1 MTMRA
6 DIAAIESR
14 FATEFA
20 SLRPGVPIDN
30 DNVTFRPSAVP
41 WVRISVSPGG
51 SVAASVGASHYRD
64 SGIVFVQIFTELGQG
79 AGTAQ
84 AIADDVVS
92 IFRGIS
98 VTALSFLDP
107 VAERIGPNENN
118 YQMNV
123 RIPYRSDKF
132 V

>member
-1 MTMRA
+1 MTIRA
-6 DIAAIESR
+6 DIAAIETR

-20 SLRPGVPIDN
+20 ILRPSAPIDR
-30 DNVTFRPSAVP
+30 DNVTFTPSATP

-51 SVAASVGASHYRD
+51 SNAASVGVSHYRD
-64 SGIVFVQIFTELGQG
+64 TGVVFVQIFTELGQG

-98 VTALSFLDP
+98 LTALSFLDP
-107 VAERIGPNENN
+107 VVVRVGHHENH